1 MADITIDELENLT
14 KSVTKT
20 KKALDSS
27 AITIIKGERDRKKRN
42 ELIKQ
47 YTELLEKQLKTDKS
61 LNSFQ
66 KSAIRQQINE
76 SRNVTGKF
84 ALLAKA
90 GKFAKDELAAFAK
103 GLAATAVKF
112 LDRETKVTG
121 FSTIVEEVGG
131 LTGKALKALA
141 GSADFNRGV

>member
-42 ELIKQ
+42 QLIKQ
-47 YTELLEKQLKTDKS
+47 YTELLEKQLRTDKS

-76 SRNVTGKF
+76 SKNVTGKF
-84 ALLAKA
+84 QLLGKA
-90 GKFAKDELAAFAK
+90 GKFAKD
-103 GLAATAVKF
+103 
-112 LDRETKVTG
+112 
-121 FSTIVEEVGG
+121 
-131 LTGKALKALA
+131 
-141 GSADFNRGV
+141 